1 MVIYASILL
10 NMIMFQPNPQKV
22 INLHGYHKTKL
33 STTRH
38 LKIINPH
45 QYRTDMTISINQDP
59 SLVAHHS
66 VGKLTKEPTQLSNQE
81 TMNLSMHLPTQ

>member
-10 NMIMFQPNPQKV
+10 NMIMFQLNPQKV
-22 INLHGYHKTKL
+22 INLHKTKL
-33 STTRH
+33 STTRY

-59 SLVAHHS
+59 SMVSHHS